1 MKNLDL
7 FSGIYKG
14 KKILVTGD
22 TGFKGSWMCI
32 WLKELGADVYG
43 YALAPLTK
51 KDNYVTTELS
61 TKIHHVDGDVRNLE
75 QLQKLNWKQI
85 LLKIK
90 ARLMPIRALFT

>member
-7 FSGIYKG
+7 FSGIFKG

-43 YALAPLTK
+43 YALAPLTE
-51 KDNYVTTELS
+51 KDN
-61 TKIHHVDGDVRNLE
+61 
-75 QLQKLNWKQI
+75 
-85 LLKIK
+85 
-90 ARLMPIRALFT
+90 